1 MESRGIDANFSFSN
15 RFVPHS
21 RTRTS
26 GKQRLE
32 SRRGRRK
39 GGGWPCVGSRTAIP
53 DMAISHNERQW
64 CPRLETQ
71 RGRQLINSPSLV
83 CYAEFSRPAP
93 PRFGSVIAITRTI
106 IWGIKKHG
114 SGCFSVRMERVGVG
128 WRIDS
133 RLGDEENEFEESK
146 KGINVD
152 CWNCFWEIGSRLWG
166 NNCKW
171 FLNEWQW
178 KMMAIKRDRW
188 RKSKKF
194 WNSVEIVL

>member
-32 SRRGRRK
+32 SRGDGE

-71 RGRQLINSPSLV
+71 RGRQLINSSSLV
-83 CYAEFSRPAP
+83 ACVMQSFRGP
-93 PRFGSVIAITRTI
+93 PRLDSAP
-106 IWGIKKHG
+106 W
-114 SGCFSVRMERVGVG
+114 
-128 WRIDS
+128 S
-133 RLGDEENEFEESK
+133 RLRGRLFGGLKNAEADAS
-146 KGINVD
+146 VD
-152 CWNCFWEIGSRLWG
+152 GRGGVDGGRDRFSMFREIGRVWG
-166 NNCKW
+166 MGKSNLKNGRRV
-171 FLNEWQW
+171 L
-178 KMMAIKRDRW
+178 KMY
-188 RKSKKF
+188 KSGF
-194 WNSVEIVL
+194 EIVQLRKIRGI

>member
-32 SRRGRRK
+32 SRGEGGRGGK
-39 GGGWPCVGSRTAIP
+39 GVRGGWPCVGSRTAIP

-71 RGRQLINSPSLV
+71 RGRQLINSSLSWRV
-83 CYAEFSRPAP
+83 LYAEFSRPA

-114 SGCFSVRMERVGVG
+114 SDASVRMEGGREGWGMKSVLDVSRDWGRV
-128 WRIDS
+128 
-133 RLGDEENEFEESK
+133 
-146 KGINVD
+146 
-152 CWNCFWEIGSRLWG
+152 WG
-166 NNCKW
+166 NRIW
-171 FLNEWQW
+171 GIEGF
-178 KMMAIKRDRW
+178 W
-188 RKSKKF
+188 RC
-194 WNSVEIVL
+194 

>member
-71 RGRQLINSPSLV
+71 RGRQLINSSSLV

-114 SGCFSVRMERVGVG
+114 SGCFSVRMEGWDGGSILDWGMRKTNLRNRRRV
-128 WRIDS
+128 
-133 RLGDEENEFEESK
+133 
-146 KGINVD
+146 
-152 CWNCFWEIGSRLWG
+152 
-166 NNCKW
+166 
-171 FLNEWQW
+171 
-178 KMMAIKRDRW
+178 
-188 RKSKKF
+188 
-194 WNSVEIVL
+194 

>member
-32 SRRGRRK
+32 SRGDGE

-71 RGRQLINSPSLV
+71 RGRQLINSSSLV
-83 CYAEFSRPAP
+83 ACVMQSFRGP
-93 PRFGSVIAITRTI
+93 PRLDSAPWSRLRGRLFGGLKNAEADASVDGRGGVDGGRDRFSMFREIGFGEWGNR
-106 IWGIKKHG
+106 IWGIEG
-114 SGCFSVRMERVGVG
+114 GF
-128 WRIDS
+128 WRC
-133 RLGDEENEFEESK
+133 
-146 KGINVD
+146 INVD
-152 CWNCFWEIGSRLWG
+152 LKLFSCG
-166 NNCKW
+166 
-171 FLNEWQW
+171 
-178 KMMAIKRDRW
+178 
-188 RKSKKF
+188 KF
-194 WNSVEIVL
+194 VEFKGWVFEKLDQDSGE